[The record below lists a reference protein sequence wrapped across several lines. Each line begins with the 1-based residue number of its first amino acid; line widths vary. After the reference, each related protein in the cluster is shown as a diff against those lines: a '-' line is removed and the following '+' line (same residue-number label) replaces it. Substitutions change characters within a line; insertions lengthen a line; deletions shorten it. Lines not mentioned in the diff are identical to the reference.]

1 MLTNP
6 NKVVMLR
13 TNQSLEN
20 SYNKTI
26 SVIESCKTK
35 NQLEGASRMVK
46 NFKELYGRVG
56 YPKILLYNLDRTIKH
71 KYFRVTKR
79 HPLK

>member
-1 MLTNP
+1 MP
-6 NKVVMLR
+6 R

-26 SVIESCKTK
+26 SVIESCKTE

-46 NFKELYGRVG
+46 NFKNLYGKVG
-56 YPKILLYNLDRTIKH
+56 YPRVLSYSLDRIIKK
-71 KYFRVTKR
+71 KYFRVTKQY
-79 HPLK
+79 PLK